1 MQQNPAMFHTPG
13 YGYQNTPNYPNGMV
27 PNPYLQGHS
36 PMQNQ
41 YYQPQMQQ
49 SYTPPHHWNDP
60 MMSQVK
66 NPYINN
72 NSYSNNNDQ
81 NMPNVYNNTSSMK
94 ASFGG
99 GWSKRA
105 K

>member
-1 MQQNPAMFHTPG
+1 MFHTPC
-13 YGYQNTPNYPNGMV
+13 YGYQNAPNYPYGMV
-27 PNPYLQGHS
+27 PNPYLQGHY

-41 YYQPQMQQ
+41 YYQPPMQQ
-49 SYTPPHHWNDP
+49 PYTPNINPPPHQWNDP
-60 MMSQVK
+60 MLNSQIK
-66 NPYINN
+66 NPYMNN
-72 NSYSNNNDQ
+72 NKKDDKNIP
-81 NMPNVYNNTSSMK
+81 NMYNNTSSMK